1 MEQDWNRA
9 LRTSISD
16 VFATMFFV
24 VPEWDPELVLKLGA
38 AKAAGWYEGWVDLVR
53 LNENIRVW
61 VWVWAPPEL
70 AAELAANI
78 MAAEPG
84 SLDVEQTLDA
94 FREMLNMV
102 AGSLLTTMDHL
113 GSWKMGLPQSRL
125 LPQTMVKDLL
135 KQVQEELAFEAE
147 GRPFLAGLKLASG

>member
-24 VPEWDPELVLKLGA
+24 VPEWDPELTLRLGST
-38 AKAAGWYEGWVDLVR
+38 KATGWYEGWVDFAKLDQA
-53 LNENIRVW
+53 IR

-70 AAELAANI
+70 AAELAGNI
-78 MAAEPG
+78 MAAVPG
-84 SLDVEQTLDA
+84 SLDTEQTLDA

-102 AGSLLTTMDHL
+102 AGSLLTSMDPL
-113 GSWKMGLPQSRL
+113 GSWKMGLPQGRL
-125 LPQTMVKDLL
+125 LSQGTVKDLL

-147 GRPFLAGLKLASG
+147 GRPFLAGLKQTKA